1 MAASISM
8 AKFSSS
14 GATLKIS
21 CPYDINILKDDMLNA
36 RKENEHVDTI
46 KRERDRERSIIKYW

>member
-46 KRERDRERSIIKYW
+46 KRDREREA